1 MHYFEDSYSGDT
13 NTYSDGYDSL
23 IAGVIKIA
31 SEDYIKARRTYIK
44 EMIFA
49 REEHV
54 KKRCRDKFEKELSIY
69 KQVIANW
76 SVYDYVTPEYMVR
89 KCNEIVDSGIKRIK
103 GKNYIR
109 HV

>member
-1 MHYFEDSYSGDT
+1 MHYFEDSYSSD
-13 NTYSDGYDSL
+13 NTYSDGYDNL
-23 IAGVIKIA
+23 IAGVIKVA

-49 REEHV
+49 REERF

-69 KQVIANW
+69 KQVIENW

-103 GKNYIR
+103 GKNYI
-109 HV
+109 HHI